1 MERLIRLGSWLSL
14 LLVLL
19 PLLGLAVAAIDP
31 PPDPFGG
38 PPPSPSDVL
47 SGGLL
52 GITIAL
58 GLAVTALSVA
68 LGGWLAWM
76 EARTDYPGRAP
87 LNVLGLLPMAVPS
100 YVLAATVATT
110 LGPGGWIGAPLGL
123 PVFSG
128 FWGATLVLVV
138 ATAPY
143 VQLVVGAALGRLSA
157 SEEEAAR
164 TLGASPGRILRVVIL
179 PRVRPALVLSGLI
192 AMLYAVSDFG
202 AVAVLDVPV
211 LTWRLYEAVRT
222 QDLGR
227 AAWMGIALLV
237 IILPVFVATAF
248 LRGDSAAGTVANP
261 RAPRRT
267 APSPPALAF
276 TYGVHVLVI
285 GVGVLIPTLTLGG
298 WIVEGM
304 QRGETFAP
312 LWKPLRDSVLAAGV
326 GAGLTVLF
334 AGFVAHRTGGRA
346 ERSGGVA
353 QRSWEQAVYLTSAL
367 PGVLLAF
374 GLILSALA
382 ITRAVGGGREMYGA
396 VLGSGALLFIG
407 YVTRFLAEVYGPLKT
422 AFEQLDPR
430 QRESAR
436 ALGASTW
443 TWFVR
448 VGAPAVAPGAA
459 AAFSIGFLAI
469 LKELPITLMLGG
481 ATGLSTLAFRVW
493 DRYSESLWHDAGLAG
508 LVLIGLAL
516 AVLTLTLRW
525 RRHV

>member
-1 MERLIRLGSWLSL
+1 MERLVRLGSWLSL
-14 LLVLL
+14 ALVLL
-19 PLLGLAVAAIDP
+19 PLLGLAAAAIDP

-38 PPPSPSDVL
+38 PPPRAADVL

-52 GITIAL
+52 GVTVAL
-58 GLAVTALSVA
+58 GLIVTALSVGV
-68 LGGWLAWM
+68 GGWLAWV
-76 EARTDYPGRAP
+76 EARADYPGRAP
-87 LNVLGLLPMAVPS
+87 LGVLGLLPMAMPS

-110 LGPGGWIGAPLGL
+110 LGPGGWVGKPLGL

-164 TLGASPGRILRVVIL
+164 TLGASRGRVLRVVIL

-192 AMLYAVSDFG
+192 ALLYAISDFG

-227 AAWMGIALLV
+227 AAWMGIALLL
-237 IILPVFVATAF
+237 IILPVFAATAF
-248 LRGDSAAGTVANP
+248 LRGDRAAGTVANP
-261 RAPRRT
+261 RPPRRV
-267 APSPPALAF
+267 APGPASLAL
-276 TYGVHVLVI
+276 TYGLHALVI

-298 WIVEGM
+298 WVVEGL
-304 QRGETFAP
+304 QRGEAFAP
-312 LWKPLRDSVLAAGV
+312 LWRPARDSLLAAGI
-326 GAGLTVLF
+326 GAALTVLF
-334 AGFVAHRTGGRA
+334 AGFVA
-346 ERSGGVA
+346 RSGG
-353 QRSWEQAVYLTSAL
+353 RLREQAVYLTSAL

-382 ITRAVGGGREMYGA
+382 VTRAVGGGRAMYGA

-430 QRESAR
+430 QRETAR
-436 ALGASTW
+436 ALGASSW
-443 TWFVR
+443 TWLVR
-448 VGAPAVAPGAA
+448 VGGPAVAPGAA

-493 DRYSESLWHDAGLAG
+493 DRYSESLWHDAGAA
-508 LVLIGLAL
+508 GLAL
-516 AVLTLTLRW
+516 VGLALVVLTLTLRW